1 MRTDELIVQ
10 LARAA
15 SPIRPL
21 PPPGVRA
28 VRWLAAALLVMFVAI
43 AAVGPRA
50 DLAAALGQPF
60 FVASLA
66 ALLLTLVSGASA
78 ALVLSVPGAERSPA
92 QHVLP
97 VLAAATW
104 SAIWFVMW
112 SAEDAPAGRRTAPLH
127 WACAIQIAVSAL
139 GVGWLL
145 LAMVARGAP
154 LRPLLT
160 AAVAGLASMAAG
172 ASVAQVFCPVDDAR
186 HQLVGH
192 VLIGLM
198 VAGAGLLAGRVA
210 LNTRR
215 RASLPSC

>member
-1 MRTDELIVQ
+1 MRTDELIVR

-15 SPIRPL
+15 KPVTPL
-21 PPPGVRA
+21 PPPAVRA

-43 AAVGPRA
+43 AVVGPRA

-60 FVASLA
+60 FIASLA

-78 ALVLSVPGAERSPA
+78 ALALSVPGAERSRA

-104 SAIWFVMW
+104 SAIWFVVW
-112 SAEDAPAGRRTAPLH
+112 STEDAPAGRRTAPLH

-139 GVGWLL
+139 AVGWLL
-145 LAMVARGAP
+145 LAMVARAAP

-160 AAVAGLASMAAG
+160 AAVACLASMAGG
-172 ASVAQVFCPVDDAR
+172 AFVAQVFCPIDDAR

-192 VLIGLM
+192 VLIGLI
-198 VAGAGLLAGRVA
+198 VAGAGLLVGRVP
-210 LNTRR
+210 LNTWGRR
-215 RASLPSC
+215 